1 MSPTAA
7 AWDARVSRLLV
18 KAPPR
23 LRAAVLWLRRPDRR
37 RVRISAAVLLVAGS
51 FLSILPVF
59 GLWMLPLGLALL
71 SDDVPALKSPLE
83 RAARGIGR
91 AWRWVRD
98 RWARWR

>member
-1 MSPTAA
+1 MIAT
-7 AWDARVSRLLV
+7 L
-18 KAPPR
+18 
-23 LRAAVLWLRRPDRR
+23 
-37 RVRISAAVLLVAGS
+37 VLLVVAALFGLVVGS

-71 SDDVPALKSPLE
+71 SDDVPILKSPLE
-83 RAARGIGR
+83 RAARGTGR